1 MTQLPPELDAF
12 ASILDAQP
20 APVREA
26 FQYCLCLL
34 MVEAGKMRLVE
45 KRSSEPALAGRP
57 ENGRVCVVETSVG
70 DRFSVL
76 EPKMS
81 EESRA
86 ALVDVLREILEE
98 RKGGET

>member
-1 MTQLPPELDAF
+1 MTTLPPQLDAF

-45 KRSSEPALAGRP
+45 KRSSEPALAGER
-57 ENGRVCVVETSVG
+57 EGVRV
-70 DRFSVL
+70 
-76 EPKMS
+76 
-81 EESRA
+81 
-86 ALVDVLREILEE
+86 
-98 RKGGET
+98 